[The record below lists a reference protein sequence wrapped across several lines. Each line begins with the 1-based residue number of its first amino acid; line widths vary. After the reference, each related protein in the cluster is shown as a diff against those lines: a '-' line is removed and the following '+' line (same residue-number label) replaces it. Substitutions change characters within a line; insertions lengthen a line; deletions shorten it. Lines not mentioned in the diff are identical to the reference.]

1 MSLFMYLLYVIP
13 RRLLSRIVGKLMH
26 LKLPFRLNRLT
37 VKLFADF
44 YNINV
49 DEAEYPIGYYSSI
62 GDFFVRR
69 LKPEARPVSEAML
82 VHPAD
87 AKISQAAMI
96 ESGELIQAKN
106 KTYSL
111 RSFLGADDYVN
122 SLKNP
127 FFITYYLCPTDYHR
141 VHCPADARVLSVHYL
156 PGDLW
161 PVNEWSTTRIESL
174 FSVNER
180 VVIELEIASKKA
192 FAVLVGATNVGK
204 MTLAFDSDLITN
216 QGRRGSPVFK
226 TYEDVILKKNDEL
239 GCFHMG
245 STVVMVY
252 DESFL
257 GDLSKLKSTSSRVGA
272 ALFSE

>member
-26 LKLPFRLNRLT
+26 LKLPFRFNRLS
-37 VKLFADF
+37 VKLFAK
-44 YNINV
+44 YYQINLE
-49 DEAEYPIGYYSSI
+49 EAEYPISYYSSI

-69 LKPEARPVSEAML
+69 LKPEARPISEAMI

-87 AKISQAAMI
+87 AVISQASMI
-96 ESGELIQAKN
+96 ENGELIQAKN
-106 KTYSL
+106 KSYSL
-111 RSFLGADDYVN
+111 QSFLGADDYVN

-127 FFITYYLCPTDYHR
+127 FFVTYYLCPTDYHR
-141 VHCPADARVLSVHYL
+141 VHCPVAAKVVSVHYL

-161 PVNEWSTTRIESL
+161 PVNEWSTTRIDSL

-180 VVIELEIASKKA
+180 VVVELEHASKRA

-204 MTLAFDSDLITN
+204 MSLSFDADLITN
-216 QGRRGSPVFK
+216 QGRMASPVFK
-226 TYEDVILKKNDEL
+226 TYEEVFLKKGDEL

-245 STVVMVY
+245 STVVMIY

-257 GDLSKLKSTSSRVGA
+257 GDLTKLKGQSSRMGA
-272 ALFSE
+272 ALFS